1 MGFDRFVAKL
11 FGKKAPMRAPLPEA
25 ESRDYSFSE
34 LADYDGSDPT
44 KPLLIGI
51 RGYVYDVTRGRDFYG
66 PGGPYGMF
74 AGKDC
79 TRALAKVSFD
89 EELFT
94 GTPEGSTRTSS
105 TSSRSGSK
113 CSRGSTGAS
122 ASCSTKRRLGR
133 RDDAERRYQGDSTG
147 VTWSTLPSDPP
158 PSVVTYRSPSG
169 PCLGERRR
177 PSSSMTRKSFVTSP
191 SEVTK

>member
-1 MGFDRFVAKL
+1 MAFGRFVAKL
-11 FGKKAPMRAPLPEA
+11 FGKKEPARAPLPEA
-25 ESRDYSFSE
+25 EVRDYSLSE
-34 LADYDGSDPT
+34 LTDYDGSDPT

-94 GTPEGSTRTSS
+94 GNTEGLDPDELDKLEEWVEMFE
-105 TSSRSGSK
+105 GK
-113 CSRGSTGAS
+113 Y
-122 ASCSTKRRLGR
+122 RRLGKLLN
-133 RDDAERRYQGDSTG
+133 ET
-147 VTWSTLPSDPP
+147 
-158 PSVVTYRSPSG
+158 
-169 PCLGERRR
+169 
-177 PSSSMTRKSFVTSP
+177 
-191 SEVTK
+191 